1 MKQQIWVARRS
12 ERKSRPPNQY
22 LCKISLYKH
31 KHAQNAFYPYL
42 NRPWIP
48 KPLIIIDQY
57 VYLVYSSKYL
67 HSSIYDKH
75 KGYGPLKYYTW
86 LKMKVSKKMAR
97 KVLAIT
103 ISTTNIQVFRQHL
116 LQCHH
121 HDCTVVGF
129 LREVS
134 RALQRPPRK
143 LQFCIQAKR
152 KAAFPEALHMMRKAN
167 SILRPS
173 TMLLQQQHRPLQYIL
188 GYTLLSMCCFHAEPS
203 FRFLY
208 FAQLSLSF
216 LLFSYIRGRTLC
228 CVCVWGES
236 SPPTALMKA
245 KEKGLSYCYCLFVI
259 LRKG

>member
-1 MKQQIWVARRS
+1 
-12 ERKSRPPNQY
+12 
-22 LCKISLYKH
+22 
-31 KHAQNAFYPYL
+31 
-42 NRPWIP
+42 
-48 KPLIIIDQY
+48 
-57 VYLVYSSKYL
+57 
-67 HSSIYDKH
+67 
-75 KGYGPLKYYTW
+75 
-86 LKMKVSKKMAR
+86 MAR

-188 GYTLLSMCCFHAEPS
+188 TWLYTPFYVLFPRRAFFSLFIFCTVKSFFPS
-203 FRFLY
+203 FFLHKGED
-208 FAQLSLSF
+208 FVLCMCVGGIEPTNSPHEGQRKRPQLL
-216 LLFSYIRGRTLC
+216 LLFICNFTQRLIQYNSIQQQFTKYI
-228 CVCVWGES
+228 
-236 SPPTALMKA
+236 
-245 KEKGLSYCYCLFVI
+245 
-259 LRKG
+259 